1 MTGTVYSVPPIPPD
15 AEHTTWVE
23 AGAISIGV
31 EYRLLDDAELA
42 AHYQGEQMT
51 EIQRATGGNAVQ
63 DNGVSLHVA
72 DSSDGH
78 EYLRF
83 DLFQQEPHYHYIEL
97 SGDKQTIV
105 DYDAV
110 ALGPMLPWA
119 LAQIRTRLAE
129 MLSFAGGE
137 ALVPKLDAARID
149 ASLVEV
155 EKLAHQAE
163 DALAASGGSS
173 PSPVSPTSPGRT

>member
-15 AEHTTWVE
+15 AEHTTWVK

-31 EYRLLDDAELA
+31 EYRLLDDSELA
-42 AHYQGEQMT
+42 ANYQGEQME
-51 EIQRATGGNAVQ
+51 EIQQATGGDAVQ

-72 DSSDGH
+72 GSDDGH

-83 DLFQQEPHYHYIEL
+83 DLFEHEPHYHYIEPA
-97 SGDKQTIV
+97 GDKQTIV
-105 DYDAV
+105 DYDRV

-119 LAQIRTRLAE
+119 LSQLRTRLSE
-129 MLSFAGGE
+129 MLGFAGGE
-137 ALVPKLDAARID
+137 ALVAKLDAAEIEV
-149 ASLVEV
+149 SLIEV

-163 DALAASGGSS
+163 DALAGRGGSA
-173 PSPVSPTSPGRT
+173 